1 MLLLRVK
8 EEVQIPV
15 YVELRKRKMSVGGA
29 EERGSTVPG
38 YSRNNLIPSHAL
50 QIPSRSFYTKDAL
63 PASPWKEQG
72 RSRLLS
78 LAQPKISSLPRK
90 ARAVLKGVLP
100 VENLIR

>member
-1 MLLLRVK
+1 M
-8 EEVQIPV
+8 QTPV
-15 YVELRKRKMSVGGA
+15 YVELREKKMSVGGA
-29 EERGSTVPG
+29 EEHGSAVPG

-72 RSRLLS
+72 RNRLLS

-90 ARAVLKGVLP
+90 ARAVLKRVLP
-100 VENLIR
+100 VANLIQ